1 MFTASVQENVMVIA
15 LQLEEWI
22 KMGSV
27 DGTLTSEWCVIV
39 AAKLSTVNPYCS
51 FGFKKGWLQRH
62 NSRKKAVVWFRAK
75 AYCTFSTCTVHCDL
89 HVTKDDDGGDVKLR
103 VLQRG
108 DVLHRG
114 EERKARRI
122 KGVERTKM
130 QNELLHCS
138 PSSLYNESMQ
148 KLPLEMLASGNRD
161 GIGRTKAVL
170 QKISSEARK
179 MEQRH
184 ENLIESLLMLRDE
197 FSTRTASNRFPGYIR
212 RIHCSPFTVMCFTE
226 IGVRIYHHMI
236 KKSTLYCNA
245 TGNLVTLRGVQTLQ
259 PAGVILYYSLVVQHP
274 KGDSPVAV
282 AEMITAEHNITA
294 VSHFLECFRRE
305 ETTIFG
311 WKNMSTPAKIVIDR
325 SLVLL
330 NSFLRVYNFESLSQY
345 LHRCFRVVSGC
356 GEEGDYH
363 QVFVLACISHVMNS
377 AKHLC
382 RRLL

>member
-1 MFTASVQENVMVIA
+1 
-15 LQLEEWI
+15 
-22 KMGSV
+22 MGS
-27 DGTLTSEWCVIV
+27 DGILSSEWCAIA

-51 FGFKKGWLQRH
+51 FGFKKGWLRRH

-89 HVTKDDDGGDVKLR
+89 HVLKDDGGGLKLH
-103 VLQRG
+103 VVQSG

-122 KGVERTKM
+122 KGVERAKM

-148 KLPLEMLASGNRD
+148 KLPFKMLQSGNRD

-179 MEQRH
+179 TDQRH
-184 ENLIESLLMLRDE
+184 ENLVESLLMLRDE
-197 FSTRTASNRFPGYIR
+197 FVTTTASNRFPGYIR
-212 RIHCSPFTVMCFTE
+212 RIYCSPFTVMCFTE
-226 IGVRIYHHMI
+226 TGVRIYHYMI
-236 KKSTLYCNA
+236 KKSTLYCDA
-245 TGNLVTLRGVQTLQ
+245 TGSIVSLRGVKTLQ
-259 PAGVILYYSLVVQHP
+259 PAGTILYYSLVVQHP
-274 KGDSPVAV
+274 NGDSPVAV
-282 AEMITAEHNITA
+282 AEMITTEHNITA

-311 WKNMSTPAKIVIDR
+311 WKNTSTPNKIVIDR

-330 NSFLRVYNFESLSQY
+330 NSFLKVYNMESLSQY

-356 GEEGDYH
+356 GEEGDYSL
-363 QVFVLACISHVMNS
+363 VFVVACISHVMNS